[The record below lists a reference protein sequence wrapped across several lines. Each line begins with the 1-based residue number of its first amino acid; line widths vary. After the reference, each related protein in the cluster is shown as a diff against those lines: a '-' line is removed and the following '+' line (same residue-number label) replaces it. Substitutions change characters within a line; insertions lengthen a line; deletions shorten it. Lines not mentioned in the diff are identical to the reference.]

1 MRARLTL
8 YSHVSQQSEGSLS
21 KKVRAMLHKMIAL
34 SFGFVALILLGG
46 RSFAQ
51 EATCAPRD
59 DLIAQLHARYYETRR
74 AVALAANNSVLE
86 VFAAESGSWT
96 ILVTQA
102 SGLSCLIASGEAF
115 ESVQDSLP
123 AKGAPT

>member
-1 MRARLTL
+1 
-8 YSHVSQQSEGSLS
+8 
-21 KKVRAMLHKMIAL
+21 MLHKMIAL
-34 SFGFVALILLGG
+34 SFGFVALILLSG

-59 DLIAQLHARYYETRR
+59 DLIAQLQSRYLETRR
-74 AVALAANNSVLE
+74 AVALAANNSVVE

-102 SGLSCLIASGEAF
+102 SGMSCLIASGEAF
-115 ESVQDSLP
+115 EAVRDRLP
-123 AKGAPT
+123 TAGAPL

>member
-1 MRARLTL
+1 
-8 YSHVSQQSEGSLS
+8 
-21 KKVRAMLHKMIAL
+21 MLHKMIAL
-34 SFGFVALILLGG
+34 SFGFVALIFLGG

-59 DLIAQLHARYYETRR
+59 DLIAQLHTRYSETRR

-86 VFAAESGSWT
+86 VFAADSGSWT

-115 ESVQDSLP
+115 EAVRDSLP

>member
-1 MRARLTL
+1 ML
-8 YSHVSQQSEGSLS
+8 Y
-21 KKVRAMLHKMIAL
+21 KMIAL

-51 EATCAPRD
+51 EATCAARD
-59 DLIAQLHARYYETRR
+59 DLVAQLHTRYFETRR

-96 ILVTQA
+96 ILVTEA

-115 ESVQDSLP
+115 ETVRDSLP
-123 AKGAPT
+123 AMGAPT